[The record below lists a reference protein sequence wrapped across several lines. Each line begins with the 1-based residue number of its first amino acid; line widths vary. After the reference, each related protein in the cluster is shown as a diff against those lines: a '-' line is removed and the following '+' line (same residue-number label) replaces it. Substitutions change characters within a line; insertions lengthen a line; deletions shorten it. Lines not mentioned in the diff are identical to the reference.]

1 MTQPQLKTDAEDGQ
15 PLLQSKQDT
24 QTQSKVHTEQKH
36 YLPSEKFQNSII
48 QNQGYSINR

>member
-24 QTQSKVHTEQKH
+24 QTQSKVHTKQKIA
-36 YLPSEKFQNSII
+36 YPLKNSRTKLFKIKAT
-48 QNQGYSINR
+48 Q